1 MTLARVHAVQ
11 AFIRSASG
19 SSMSLLRIKLTC
31 IADLLPKLFLRPSA
45 FYTAENVSIKKNHNQ
60 LLRFV
65 LFKFVWN
72 CDCDFEIF
80 IFWCVQ
86 NSCFYHVT
94 DFSDVCFCFSH
105 ISAFFLYLC
114 VNIECTFS
122 NDELWMYTVFEWKRT
137 HVFKIFASVVLF
149 SCGSLEIKLSG
160 IEFTP
165 PTLGFTSQQ

>member
-31 IADLLPKLFLRPSA
+31 IADLLPKSFLRPSA

-114 VNIECTFS
+114 VNIECTCFLMMNCECIQYLNERELMFS
-122 NDELWMYTVFEWKRT
+122 RYLP
-137 HVFKIFASVVLF
+137 VLF
-149 SCGSLEIKLSG
+149 CFLVVH
-160 IEFTP
+160 
-165 PTLGFTSQQ
+165 